1 MCYDRKCHIHFL
13 RPIKKEGLRPPASII
28 FDFFVERWGCGIPI
42 APSGCRSPKSPPS
55 LLSGD
60 QKFGSFAVPL
70 EPVGVLTASPII
82 LNPITLCLP
91 KYLKKERLGGEQLC
105 LVFVLVERG
114 GLELSCSFP
123 MQKYVV
129 CWPSQRK
136 C

>member
-1 MCYDRKCHIHFL
+1 M
-13 RPIKKEGLRPPASII
+13 RPPASII
-28 FDFFVERWGCGIPI
+28 LDFFVERWDAETPI

-91 KYLKKERLGGEQLC
+91 KYLKKERL
-105 LVFVLVERG
+105 V
-114 GLELSCSFP
+114 
-123 MQKYVV
+123 
-129 CWPSQRK
+129 W
-136 C
+136 